1 MTTQSQE
8 QKMIL
13 YVDDE
18 DQALKYFDKIFG
30 KHFATLTAR
39 STDEAIALLK
49 ENSDRV
55 GVLMTDQRMPKR
67 LGLDLLMHV
76 RDEYPHIV
84 RILTTAYA
92 ELDNAIDAVNK
103 GEIYRYI
110 TKPWNIQELK
120 ETLHQALS
128 YKPITCDCAHVIRP
142 YAILAAG
149 LAGSFRGCKQAVNQL
164 IEHWPNPSSICP
176 ADDTQQFIRLADTLN
191 QAGPAMDDKI
201 AVAELVQ
208 SIENTQSFAGSVNC
222 DGDPQSFCITVNNR
236 MTQAAMHALNRVA
249 IDEGV
254 CTPTVKVAQEVRQQ
268 VTGLAIH
275 WQVLPNSDETQQVQ
289 WSANLMLVYL
299 FVFHHGGQITV
310 KQHEITLWLPHDPRA
325 IKVSESV
332 ENWLSDIV

>member
-1 MTTQSQE
+1 MTTQSAD
-8 QKMIL
+8 QKLIL

-18 DQALKYFDKIFG
+18 EQALKYFDKIFG
-30 KHFATLTAR
+30 KHFATLTAK

-49 ENSDRV
+49 EHADRV

-120 ETLHQALS
+120 ETLHQALA
-128 YKPITCDCAHVIRP
+128 YKPVACECSHVIRP

-149 LAGSFRGCKQAVNQL
+149 LAGQFRGCKKAVSQL

-176 ADDTQQFIRLADTLN
+176 ADDTQQFIKLADTLI
-191 QAGPAMDDKI
+191 QAGSAMDD
-201 AVAELVQ
+201 EMTLVQ
-208 SIENTQSFAGSVNC
+208 LQQHIQNTAGFAGRVTNQNSDRPIHVKVNR
-222 DGDPQSFCITVNNR
+222 R
-236 MTQAAMHALNRVA
+236 MTETAIRALCLVA
-249 IDEGV
+249 VNEGV
-254 CTPTVKVAQEVRQQ
+254 PTPTVTLKEEVRQPSPGMAM
-268 VTGLAIH
+268 T
-275 WQVLPNSDETQQVQ
+275 WQLLPESDQPQQVQ

-299 FVFHHGGQITV
+299 FAHHHGGQITIN
-310 KQHEITLWLPHDPRA
+310 QHEQP
-325 IKVSESV
+325 E
-332 ENWLSDIV
+332 